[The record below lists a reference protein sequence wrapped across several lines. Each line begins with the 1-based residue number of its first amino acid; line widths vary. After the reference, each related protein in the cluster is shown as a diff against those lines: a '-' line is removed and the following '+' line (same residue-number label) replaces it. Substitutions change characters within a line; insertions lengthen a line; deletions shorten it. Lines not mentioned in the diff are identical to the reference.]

1 MIKLGRCP
9 SLVRFIRLLL
19 ANDDECRRTLSCTS
33 TPRQIHIGASE
44 ESTNDQYKHF
54 TDLRANLTSRSNVPP
69 KSVGL
74 MPIQRS
80 KAVQF
85 GGKCIAAPV
94 SFKKADFSRI

>member
-1 MIKLGRCP
+1 MKLDRCP
-9 SLVRFIRLLL
+9 SLIRFIRLLL

-33 TPRQIHIGASE
+33 TPRQIYIGASE
-44 ESTNDQYKHF
+44 EAQTISINRF
-54 TDLRANLTSRSNVPP
+54 TDQRANLTSRSNVPP
-69 KSVGL
+69 NSVGS

-94 SFKKADFSRI
+94 SLKKADFSRI